1 MRNII
6 ILSALLAAARKGH
19 PRPKVR
25 SRFAPLALAAIVLAS
40 GACGGATKGAT
51 IGTGKAPPPPASIDK
66 SNDVAEPGKPVSAKV
81 EVSADAK
88 KDYQAAVEAFLNV
101 DKGGSWDS
109 SSCKN
114 AADRFAAVVRNHSD
128 LIAAQFMVGLSYQRC
143 GMNQEAESAYQ
154 QASRMK
160 GDSTKAAM
168 ALSNLGQLYYKAGK
182 VDAARQYWDS
192 AIKANGKLIAAR
204 INMATLNLEQM
215 RKIGNPKDG
224 TWKKLEEEA
233 RFNLSNAL
241 GVDTDSVEAY
251 TVFGLIYM
259 EGAQVNKNRLDLA
272 KTLMDEANKR
282 NPKFPPLQNAYGLY
296 WMKKGSLNQALA
308 SFQQAVEGDPKFVE
322 ARINAGLLTL
332 GFRKYDTA
340 KEHFGKAVELAPKN
354 YDALIGLGVAQRGL
368 NDLDGSEQSYKKA
381 IQIDSSRGDAY
392 FNLGVLYKDFRANK
406 QNDPDQIQ
414 ALRKSV
420 GVYRQAK
427 EFFNQFLG
435 KSGKESDKNEA
446 KENIKD
452 CDKVVKQL
460 EQFAD
465 ALAKMPKMPDPPPQP
480 TPAPTP
486 PAGGAPAPG
495 GATPQK
501 K

>member
-6 ILSALLAAARKGH
+6 ILSSLLAAA
-19 PRPKVR
+19 
-25 SRFAPLALAAIVLAS
+25 
-40 GACGGATKGAT
+40 ACGGSTKGAT
-51 IGTGKAPPPPASIDK
+51 IGTGKAPPPPPSIDK
-66 SNDVAEPGKPVSAKV
+66 NNDVAEPGKPVTAKV

-88 KDYQAAVEAFLNV
+88 KDYQAAVEAFMTQ
-101 DKGGSWDS
+101 DKTGSWDS
-109 SSCKN
+109 SSCKM
-114 AADRFAAVVRNHSD
+114 AADRFASVVRSHSD

-143 GMNQEAESAYQ
+143 NMNAEAETAYQ

-215 RKIGNPKDG
+215 RKINNPKDG
-224 TWKKLEEEA
+224 QWKKLEEDA

-259 EGAQVNKNRLDLA
+259 EGSQQNKNRLDLA

-282 NPKFPPLQNAYGLY
+282 NAKYPPLQNAYGLY

-332 GFRKYDTA
+332 NFRKYDTA
-340 KEHFGKAVELAPKN
+340 KEHFGKAVDLAPKN

-368 NDLDGSEQSYKKA
+368 NDLDGAEASYKKA
-381 IQIDSSRGDAY
+381 IQIDGSRGDAY
-392 FNLGVLYKDFRANK
+392 FNMGVLYKDFRANK
-406 QNDPDQIQ
+406 QNDPDQVQ

-420 GVYRQAK
+420 AVYKQAK
-427 EFFNQFLG
+427 EYFNQFLG
-435 KSGKESDKNEA
+435 KQGSESDKAEA

-465 ALAKMPKMPDPPPQP
+465 QLAKMPKMPD
-480 TPAPTP
+480 
-486 PAGGAPAPG
+486 APAPAPAPAPQG
-495 GATPQK
+495 AAPAPATPQK

>member
-6 ILSALLAAARKGH
+6 ILTSLLAAA
-19 PRPKVR
+19 
-25 SRFAPLALAAIVLAS
+25 
-40 GACGGATKGAT
+40 ACGGATKGAT
-51 IGTGKAPPPPASIDK
+51 IGTGKAPPPPPSIGAT
-66 SNDVAEPGKPVSAKV
+66 NDIAEPGKPAAAKV

-88 KDYQAAVEAFLNV
+88 KDYQAAVESFRNQ
-101 DKGGSWDS
+101 DKGGSWSESACRS
-109 SSCKN
+109 S
-114 AADRFAAVVRNHSD
+114 AERFQAVVRSHSD

-143 GMNQEAESAYQ
+143 NMNAEAESAYQ

-160 GDSTKAAM
+160 GDATKAAM
-168 ALSNLGQLYYKAGK
+168 ALSNLGQLYYKTGK

-192 AIKANGKLIAAR
+192 AVKANGKLIAAR
-204 INMATLNLEQM
+204 INLASMNLEQM
-215 RKIGNPKDG
+215 RKIKNPKDG
-224 TWKKLEEEA
+224 SWKKLEEEA

-282 NPKFPPLQNAYGLY
+282 NPKYPPLLNAYGLY
-296 WMKKGSLNQALA
+296 WMKKNSLNQALQA
-308 SFQQAVEGDPKFVE
+308 FQGAVEGDPKFVE
-322 ARINAGLLTL
+322 ARVNAGLLTL
-332 GFRKYDTA
+332 GFRKYDAA
-340 KEHFGKAVELAPKN
+340 KEFFAKAVELAPKN
-354 YDALIGLGVAQRGL
+354 YDATIGLGVALRGL
-368 NDLDGSEQSYKKA
+368 NDLDGAEAQYKKA
-381 IQIDSSRGDAY
+381 QGIDGSRGDAY

-406 QNDPDQIQ
+406 QNDPDQVAAI
-414 ALRKSV
+414 RKSV
-420 GVYRQAK
+420 QVYRQAK
-427 EFFNQFLG
+427 EFFNQFLS
-435 KSGKESDKNEA
+435 KSGSDADKAEA

-465 ALAKMPKMPDPPPQP
+465 ALAKMPKQPVEPPKP
-480 TPAPTP
+480 TPAPAPAGGTP
-486 PAGGAPAPG
+486 PAGGA
-495 GATPQK
+495 TPTK

>member
-1 MRNII
+1 MRNKL
-6 ILSALLAAARKGH
+6 ILSSLLVVAA
-19 PRPKVR
+19 
-25 SRFAPLALAAIVLAS
+25 
-40 GACGGATKGAT
+40 ACGGSQKSGLGKGS
-51 IGTGKAPPPPASIDK
+51 APPPPPQITK
-66 SNDVAEPGKPVSAKV
+66 QNDIAEPGKPVVAKV

-88 KDYQAAVEAFLNV
+88 KDYQNAVEAFRNQ
-101 DKGGSWDS
+101 DKTGQWSEAA
-109 SSCKN
+109 CKQ
-114 AADRFAAVVRNHSD
+114 AAEKFSAVVREHSD

-143 GMNQEAESAYQ
+143 NMNSEAEAAYQ

-168 ALSNLGQLYYKAGK
+168 ALSNLGQLYYKSGK

-204 INMATLNLEQM
+204 INLASMNLEQM

-224 TWKKLEEEA
+224 QWKKLEEDA

-259 EGAQVNKNRLDLA
+259 EGASANKNRLDLA

-282 NPKFPPLQNAYGLY
+282 NPKYPPLQNAYGLY
-296 WMKKGSLNQALA
+296 WMKKGSLNQALQ
-308 SFQQAVEGDPKFVE
+308 SFQAAVEGDPKFVE

-340 KEHFGKAVELAPKN
+340 KELFAKALEIAPKN
-354 YDALIGLGVAQRGL
+354 YDALIGLGIAMRGL
-368 NDLDGSEQSYKKA
+368 GDFDGAEAQYKKA
-381 IQIDSSRGDAY
+381 QQIDSQRGDAY
-392 FNLGVLYKDFRANK
+392 YNLGVLYKDFRATKAGN
-406 QNDPDQIQ
+406 NDADPI
-414 ALRKSV
+414 AGIRKSV
-420 GVYRQAK
+420 AVYRQAK

-435 KSGKESDKNEA
+435 KTGSQEDKNEA

-452 CDKVVKQL
+452 CDKVVTQL
-460 EQFAD
+460 EKYMTQ
-465 ALAKMPKMPDPPPQP
+465 LQNMPKMPATPP
-480 TPAPTP
+480 TPAPAATP
-486 PAGGAPAPG
+486 PAA
-495 GATPQK
+495 GATPPAK